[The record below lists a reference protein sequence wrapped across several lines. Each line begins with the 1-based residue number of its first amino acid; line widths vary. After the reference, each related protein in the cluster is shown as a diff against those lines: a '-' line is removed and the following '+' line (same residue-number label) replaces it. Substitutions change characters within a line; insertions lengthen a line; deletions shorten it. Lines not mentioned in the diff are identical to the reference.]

1 MRLKNI
7 KGANEVVLN
16 SKFTINNFEEYKGKY
31 QKKFN
36 REIHVEIGSG
46 RGKFIYEMAINN
58 PEILFIAI
66 EKYSSALYKL
76 IQRLEEKPIDN
87 LKVICIDA
95 LDIDKIFDKD
105 IKVLYLNFSD
115 PWPKKRHHK
124 RRLTSEI
131 FLNKY
136 ESIFKQEKRIIMKTD
151 NQDLFEYSIIS
162 FVDKGYKVKDISL
175 DLHNKDT
182 FNIKTE
188 YEEKFS
194 SKGFKIYKIEVYK

>member
-1 MRLKNI
+1 MRLKKI
-7 KGANEVVLN
+7 KGADEAVKN

-31 QKKFN
+31 QAIFN
-36 REIHVEIGSG
+36 KEIHAEIGSG

-58 PEILFIAI
+58 PDIMFIAI

-76 IQRLEEKPIDN
+76 IQRLETNPLNN
-87 LKVICIDA
+87 LKVICADA
-95 LDIDKIFDKD
+95 IDIDKIFDKD
-105 IKVLYLNFSD
+105 INTLYLNFSD

-136 ESIFKQEKRIIMKTD
+136 ENIFKNDKIIIMKTD

-162 FVDKGYKVKDISL
+162 FVDSGYKIKDISL
-175 DLHNKDT
+175 DLHNKEI

-194 SKGFKIYKIEVYK
+194 AKGFRIYKIEVYK